1 VIIAAT
7 LAGCGWLMLPL
18 PLWTLG
24 SVLAGAIAFTFV
36 MDLAKG
42 LVFRHLKIA

>member
-18 PLWTLG
+18 PLWMLG
-24 SVLAGAIAFTFV
+24 SVLAVAIAFTFV
-36 MDLAKG
+36 MDLVKG
-42 LVFRHLKIA
+42 LVFRRLKIA